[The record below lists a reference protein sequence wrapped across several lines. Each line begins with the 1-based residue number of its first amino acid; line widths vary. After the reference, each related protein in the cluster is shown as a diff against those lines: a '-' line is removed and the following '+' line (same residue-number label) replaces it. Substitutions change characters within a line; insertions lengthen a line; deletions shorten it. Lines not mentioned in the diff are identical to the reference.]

1 MKFDPNHLLAL
12 AAVLRLGSFEAA
24 AHSLF
29 VTPSAVSQ
37 RIKALE
43 ERVGTVLV
51 KRGLPCTGTEA
62 GLRLAKHAED
72 VAVLEGQVSR
82 ALALEQSGPE
92 APPHLRIAVNADS
105 LATWFIATMAA
116 TPGFMF
122 DLVIDDQDHSA
133 EWLKRGEVSAAI
145 TSHSAP
151 VSGCN
156 ARPLGAMRYEASA
169 SPDFMEKWFS
179 QGVTLDRLAQ
189 APCLIFNAKDALQ
202 QRWIKK
208 HFDRDITPPAHFI
221 PSTQGFADAAKAGM
235 GWGMN
240 PVNLIEPAL
249 KSGELVPL
257 LPDSALKVDL
267 TWQVSRVMASALE
280 PLTKAVLSSARQH
293 LIQSPNQGE

>member
-1 MKFDPNHLLAL
+1 MRFDPNHLSAL
-12 AAVLRLGSFEAA
+12 ASVLRLGSFEAA

-72 VAVLEGQVSR
+72 VAVLEGLVSQE
-82 ALALEQSGPE
+82 LALDHNSQD

-105 LATWFIATMAA
+105 LATWFITAMAA
-116 TPGFMF
+116 TPGFLF

-151 VSGCN
+151 VAGCN
-156 ARPLGAMRYEASA
+156 AQPLGAMRYEASA
-169 SPDFMEKWFS
+169 SPTFMTRWFRE
-179 QGVTLDRLAQ
+179 GLNPTRLAQ
-189 APCLIFNAKDALQ
+189 APCLVFNAKDGLQ
-202 QRWIKK
+202 QRWIRQ
-208 HFDRDITPPAHFI
+208 HFDQDITPPAHFI
-221 PSTQGFADAAKAGM
+221 PSTQGFADAAKAGL

-249 KSGELVPL
+249 RSGALVPL
-257 LPDSALKVDL
+257 LPNSALQVNL
-267 TWQVSRVMASALE
+267 TWQVSRVMASALA
-280 PLTKAVLSSARQH
+280 PLTKAVLSSAKQH
-293 LIQSPNQGE
+293 LIQAPSAGE